1 MSARRICMKGSMLL
15 ALGAW
20 LTLLAACGGGTKSP
34 AETPSPTGTP
44 RAEATPTGE
53 DGAFRLSSDAFGQDE
68 EIPARFTC
76 DGDNLSPPLAW
87 SGVPQGTDALALIVD
102 DPDAPGGTFTH
113 WVLLDLPAETRE
125 LPEGVETAP
134 MPANGLAGAQGS
146 NDGGGIGYTGP
157 CPPSGPA
164 HRYRFALYALDVP
177 VNLDPGAQK
186 QEVLSAMEGH
196 ILAKAELVGT
206 YGR

>member
-1 MSARRICMKGSMLL
+1 MSAYRICVKGSMLL

-34 AETPSPTGTP
+34 AETASPTDTP

-76 DGDNLSPPLAW
+76 DGDDVSPALSW
-87 SGVPQGTDALALIVD
+87 SGAPQGTDAFALIMD

-113 WVLLDLPAETRE
+113 WVLYDLPGDTAS
-125 LPEGVETAP
+125 LPEGVAKTEELDEGGSQ
-134 MPANGLAGAQGS
+134 GLNDAGGT
-146 NDGGGIGYTGP
+146 GYGGP
-157 CPPSGPA
+157 CPPAGAP
-164 HRYRFALYALDVP
+164 HRYRFTLYALDG
-177 VNLDPGAQK
+177 LIGAGAGASK
-186 QEVLSAMEGH
+186 QEVLGAIEGSV
-196 ILAKAELVGT
+196 LARAELAGT

>member
-1 MSARRICMKGSMLL
+1 
-15 ALGAW
+15 
-20 LTLLAACGGGTKSP
+20 
-34 AETPSPTGTP
+34 
-44 RAEATPTGE
+44 
-53 DGAFRLSSDAFGQDE
+53 
-68 EIPARFTC
+68 
-76 DGDNLSPPLAW
+76 
-87 SGVPQGTDALALIVD
+87 VPQGTDALTLIVD

-113 WVLLDLPAETRE
+113 WVLLDLPAGTRE

-164 HRYRFALYALDVP
+164 HRYRFTLYALDVP

-196 ILAKAELVGT
+196 ILAQAELAGT